1 MTIPRL
7 IIATLLAGNTTALA
21 QDTCDT
27 VLNTGSIDVTAEG
40 ISCADASI
48 TTANNFAKSYDL
60 ATLLPGQAF
69 ELSCI
74 EFGIGNSGTDVP
86 ARITVYTDTDGGVPQ
101 GPGVDLVELGAVD
114 FTLINTVDGITQA
127 SFDPPLTLSADGVF
141 VVELSIDA
149 STDGFASIAANA
161 DAADIDTYIR
171 ADDCGLATYVSYA
184 SIGFPDVKWAQQ
196 LLGDT
201 VIDGAVCD
209 CYTGSDCFVPHEEPN
224 CDDIFCT
231 NTVCSFDQFCCDVTW
246 DDSCV
251 ALAEEY
257 CGFTGFDCD
266 FPAANTT
273 EAEACGQDTN
283 GGCNSDPTAFES
295 ISAGDIIAGTYF
307 VDATADARD
316 TDWYQFELDTVA
328 VVTWTVWSR
337 VPVDALIINNDC
349 DNLATISS
357 GAGECPSTL
366 SVCLQPGTYNAFVGA
381 NTGGGNLPC
390 DLTEYAAY
398 VAALEVEPLPGC
410 PGFDE
415 CPGGDLAI
423 TPNSDMALTTGGI
436 ACAAN
441 NITTENTYAV
451 TIDLAGGDTAG
462 SEVTISCMTFGTDN
476 SGSDL
481 PMTVGIWLDADGGDP
496 IAPGTDL
503 TLLGSR
509 DTVIAQGAFNL
520 QTAAFDPPICVP
532 ADSAIVAT
540 IAIDP
545 STDGFASF
553 AGNASPSLSSTY
565 VLTDSC
571 GLTTFTTL
579 EDIGFPD
586 INWAVELEVTPE
598 CGTTPSC
605 TADFNDDGEV
615 RSPDLG
621 VLLAAWGDTGKE
633 AAPFDLD
640 DDGIIDSSDLGILIT
655 QWGPCP

>member
-1 MTIPRL
+1 MKTTAFM
-7 IIATLLAGNTTALA
+7 ATAILSLSATALA
-21 QDTCDT
+21 QSTCDT
-27 VLNTGSIDVTAEG
+27 VLNTGSMDVTAG
-40 ISCADASI
+40 GVSCAADGF
-48 TTANNFAKSYDL
+48 TTPNNFAKSYDL
-60 ATLLPGQAF
+60 ATLLPGQDF

-74 EFGIGNSGTDVP
+74 EFGVGNSGTDIP

-101 GPGVDLVELGAVD
+101 APGIDLVELGSVD
-114 FTLINTVDGITQA
+114 FTQGNSLDVIIQA
-127 SFDPPLTLSADGVF
+127 SFDPPLTLSADGVY
-141 VVELSIDA
+141 VVELFLGA
-149 STDGFASIAANA
+149 STDGFASIASNA
-161 DAADIDTYIR
+161 DASDIDTYIR
-171 ADDCGLATYVSYA
+171 SDDCGLTTYVTYS
-184 SIGFPDVKWAQQ
+184 SIGFPDIKWPQQ

-201 VIDGAVCD
+201 TIDGSACD
-209 CYTGSDCFVPHEEPN
+209 CYTGSDCFVEHEEPG

-273 EAEACGQDTN
+273 EAEACGEDTN

-349 DNLATISS
+349 ANLAIVSS

-398 VAALEVEPLPGC
+398 VAALEVEPLAAC
-410 PGFDE
+410 PGFDV

-423 TPNSDMALTTGGI
+423 SPNSDMTLTTGGI

-462 SEVTISCMTFGTDN
+462 SDVTISCMTFGTDN
-476 SGSDL
+476 SGSNL

-496 IAPGTDL
+496 VAPGTDL

-520 QTAAFDPPICVP
+520 QVATFDPPICVP
-532 ADSAIVAT
+532 ADSVIVAT

-545 STDGFASF
+545 STDGFASV
-553 AGNASPSLSSTY
+553 AGNASPSSSSTY
-565 VLTDSC
+565 VLSDSC
-571 GLTTFTTL
+571 GLTTFTKL

-586 INWAVELEVTPE
+586 INWVVDLEATLG
-598 CGTTPSC
+598 CGGGAC
-605 TADFNDDGEV
+605 EGDFNDDGIV
-615 RSPDLG
+615 NGADFGSI
-621 VLLAAWGDTGKE
+621 LAAWGPCSGCPE
-633 AAPFDLD
+633 DLNG
-640 DDGIIDSSDLGILIT
+640 DGEVSGADVGLLLSL
-655 QWGPCP
+655 WGPCP

>member
-1 MTIPRL
+1 MKTTAFM
-7 IIATLLAGNTTALA
+7 ATAILSMSATALA
-21 QDTCDT
+21 QSTCDT
-27 VLNTGSIDVTAEG
+27 VLNTGSMDVTAG
-40 ISCADASI
+40 GVSCAADGF
-48 TTANNFAKSYDL
+48 TTPNNFAKSYDL
-60 ATLLPGQAF
+60 ATLLPGQDF

-74 EFGIGNSGTDVP
+74 EFGVGNSGTDIP

-101 GPGVDLVELGAVD
+101 APGIDLVELGSVD
-114 FTLINTVDGITQA
+114 FTQGNSLDVIIQA
-127 SFDPPLTLSADGVF
+127 SFDPPLTLSADGVY
-141 VVELSIDA
+141 VVELFLDA
-149 STDGFASIAANA
+149 STDGFASIASNA

-171 ADDCGLATYVSYA
+171 SDDCGLTTYVTYS
-184 SIGFPDVKWAQQ
+184 SIGFPDIKWPQQ

-201 VIDGAVCD
+201 VIDGATCD

-266 FPAANTT
+266 FPPANTT
-273 EAEACGQDTN
+273 EAELCGEDTN

-295 ISAGDIIAGTYF
+295 ISAGDIVAGTYF
-307 VDATADARD
+307 VDATADTRD

-349 DNLATISS
+349 LNLAIISS

-390 DLTEYAAY
+390 NLTEYASY
-398 VAALEVEPLPGC
+398 VAALEVEPLAAC
-410 PGFDE
+410 PGFDQ
-415 CPGGDLAI
+415 CPGGDLAVS
-423 TPNSDMALTTGGI
+423 PNSDLTLTTGGI
-436 ACAAN
+436 ACAAA

-451 TIDLAGGDTAG
+451 TMDLAGGDTAG
-462 SEVTISCMTFGTDN
+462 SDVTISCMTFGTDN
-476 SGSDL
+476 SGSNL

-496 IAPGTDL
+496 TAPGTDL

-532 ADSAIVAT
+532 ADSVIVAT

-553 AGNASPSLSSTY
+553 AGNASPSTSSTY
-565 VLTDSC
+565 VLSDSC
-571 GLTTFTTL
+571 GLTTFTKL

-586 INWAVELEVTPE
+586 INWAVDLEATLG
-598 CGTTPSC
+598 CGGDGC
-605 TADFNDDGEV
+605 EGDFNDDGIV
-615 RSPDLG
+615 NGADFGSI
-621 VLLAAWGDTGKE
+621 LAAWGPCSGCPE
-633 AAPFDLD
+633 DLNG
-640 DDGIIDSSDLGILIT
+640 DGEVSGADVGLLLSL
-655 QWGPCP
+655 WGPCP

>member
-1 MTIPRL
+1 MKTTAFM
-7 IIATLLAGNTTALA
+7 ATAILSMSATALA
-21 QDTCDT
+21 QSTCDT
-27 VLNTGSIDVTAEG
+27 VLNTGSMDVTAG
-40 ISCADASI
+40 GVSCAADGF
-48 TTANNFAKSYDL
+48 TTPNNFAKSYDL
-60 ATLLPGQAF
+60 ATLLPGQDF

-74 EFGIGNSGTDVP
+74 EFGVGNSGTDIP

-101 GPGVDLVELGAVD
+101 APGIDLVELGSVD
-114 FTLINTVDGITQA
+114 FTQGNTLDVIIQA
-127 SFDPPLTLSADGVF
+127 SFDPPLTLSADGVY
-141 VVELSIDA
+141 VVELFLDA
-149 STDGFASIAANA
+149 STDGFASIASNA

-171 ADDCGLATYVSYA
+171 SDDCGLTTYVTYS
-184 SIGFPDVKWAQQ
+184 SIGFPDIKWPQQ

-201 VIDGAVCD
+201 VIDGATCD

-266 FPAANTT
+266 FPPANTT
-273 EAEACGQDTN
+273 EAELCGEDTN

-295 ISAGDIIAGTYF
+295 ISAGDIVAGTYF
-307 VDATADARD
+307 VDATADTRD

-349 DNLATISS
+349 LNLAIISS

-390 DLTEYAAY
+390 NLTEYASY
-398 VAALEVEPLPGC
+398 VAALEVEPLAAC
-410 PGFDE
+410 PGFDQ
-415 CPGGDLAI
+415 CPGGDLAVS
-423 TPNSDMALTTGGI
+423 PNSDLTLTTGGI
-436 ACAAN
+436 ACAAA

-451 TIDLAGGDTAG
+451 TMDLAGGDTAG
-462 SEVTISCMTFGTDN
+462 SDVTITCMSFGTDN
-476 SGSDL
+476 SGSNL

-496 IAPGTDL
+496 TAPGTDL

-532 ADSAIVAT
+532 ADSVIVAT

-553 AGNASPSLSSTY
+553 AGNASPSTSSTY
-565 VLTDSC
+565 VLSDSC
-571 GLTTFTTL
+571 GLTTFTKL

-586 INWAVELEVTPE
+586 INWAVDLEATLG
-598 CGTTPSC
+598 CGGDDC
-605 TADFNDDGEV
+605 EGDFNDDGIV
-615 RSPDLG
+615 NGADFGSI
-621 VLLAAWGDTGKE
+621 LAAWGPCSGCPE
-633 AAPFDLD
+633 DLNG
-640 DDGIIDSSDLGILIT
+640 DGEVSGADVGLLLSL
-655 QWGPCP
+655 WGPCP

>member
-1 MTIPRL
+1 MKTTAFM
-7 IIATLLAGNTTALA
+7 ATAILSMSATALA
-21 QDTCDT
+21 QSTCDT
-27 VLNTGSIDVTAEG
+27 VLNTGSMDVTAG
-40 ISCADASI
+40 GVSCAADGF
-48 TTANNFAKSYDL
+48 TTPNNFAKSYDL
-60 ATLLPGQAF
+60 ATLLPGQDF

-74 EFGIGNSGTDVP
+74 EFGVGNSGTDIP

-101 GPGVDLVELGAVD
+101 APGIDLVELGSVD
-114 FTLINTVDGITQA
+114 FTQGNSLDVIIQA
-127 SFDPPLTLSADGVF
+127 SFDPPLTLSADGVY
-141 VVELSIDA
+141 VVELFLDA
-149 STDGFASIAANA
+149 STDGFASIASNA
-161 DAADIDTYIR
+161 DASDIDTYIR
-171 ADDCGLATYVSYA
+171 SDDCGLTTYVTYS
-184 SIGFPDVKWAQQ
+184 SIGFPDIKWPQQ

-273 EAEACGQDTN
+273 EAELCGEDTN
-283 GGCNSDPTAFES
+283 GGCNSDPAAFES
-295 ISAGDIIAGTYF
+295 ISAGDIVAGTYF
-307 VDATADARD
+307 VDATADTRD

-337 VPVDALIINNDC
+337 VPVDALILNNDC
-349 DNLATISS
+349 LNLAVISS

-390 DLTEYAAY
+390 DLTEYTAY
-398 VAALEVEPLPGC
+398 VAALEVEPLAAC

-415 CPGGDLAI
+415 CPGGDLAVS
-423 TPNSDMALTTGGI
+423 PNSELTLTTGGI
-436 ACAAN
+436 ACAAA

-451 TIDLAGGDTAG
+451 TMDLSGGDTAG
-462 SEVTISCMTFGTDN
+462 SDVTITCMSFGTDN
-476 SGSDL
+476 SGSNL

-496 IAPGTDL
+496 TAPGTDL

-532 ADSAIVAT
+532 ADSVIVAT

-553 AGNASPSLSSTY
+553 AGNASPSTSSTY
-565 VLTDSC
+565 VLSDSC
-571 GLTTFTTL
+571 GLTTFTKL

-586 INWAVELEVTPE
+586 INWAVDLEATLG
-598 CGTTPSC
+598 CGGDDC
-605 TADFNDDGEV
+605 EGDFNDDGIV
-615 RSPDLG
+615 NGADFGSI
-621 VLLAAWGDTGKE
+621 LAAWGPCSGCPE
-633 AAPFDLD
+633 DLNG
-640 DDGIIDSSDLGILIT
+640 DGEVSGADVGLLLSL
-655 QWGPCP
+655 WGPCP